1 MKNNSHKKRTFEDRF
16 IKRWCCSAINH
27 PEGWAW
33 WKRRNRKQNRIKLKK
48 ELKEIEKDFT

>member
-16 IKRWCCSAINH
+16 IKHWCCSATNH